1 MLPDE
6 ATGVPLSR
14 TCAAFAIPHCSVELP
29 PWKIVVGDAENGT
42 VIEGHGVT
50 VTVTDWLA
58 VCAAQSLL
66 VAMTV

>member
-6 ATGVPLSR
+6 ATGVPFRS
-14 TCAAFAIPHCSVELP
+14 TWAALAMPHCKVLLP

-42 VIEGHGVT
+42 VIDGHGMT

-58 VCAAQSLL
+58 DCAAQSLL
-66 VAMTV
+66 VAITV